1 MNVKKIGILL
11 ISLSLVLSLSL
22 VAAGQDSDEKET
34 ITLKV
39 MTTPHPGPDHYGYLG
54 PAGDGTTEEEMP
66 EWYENSPVRVY
77 EKNNPNVDIELDV
90 DIVPKSNY
98 TKQLYLAVSSNKKYD
113 LVRVDEMQVAQIAS
127 TGYFTPQFSDEYEEW
142 AEDKGLYDNFVKGS
156 TYDGDFYGILDRTG
170 SRAIWVWKDVLHEA
184 GYTMEDISTAEGL
197 LEALPDITE
206 TAKEEFEMS
215 GSLEYPFDGGWVVD
229 QSWGWLYQLGGS
241 ILDKNEDGEWV
252 PGFNNEAGV
261 KTLNY
266 VKNLVDNGATL
277 QRDWQW
283 QLANFMDRKYAMTYE
298 GSWAVSAITSEYPD
312 KSHEELTDMIGVIPT
327 TQFEGKELS
336 ALAGG
341 WMWMIPRAAPN
352 PEVAHEVVMTM
363 LNNRKSYAHMLV
375 QEGNL
380 PTSEWMFE
388 SPEYKEMVT
397 EDIPE
402 PWYEQF
408 RRGVAG
414 GVHRPSLEEYSQVQ
428 KAFWDATQEV
438 VVNDVPAERALDE
451 AASEVEKILEK

>member
-1 MNVKKIGILL
+1 MKKLAVL
-11 ISLSLVLSLSL
+11 TLTLSLILGLGL
-22 VAAGQDSDEKET
+22 VGAGQDKEV

-39 MTTPHPGPDHYGYLG
+39 MTTPHPGAPHYGYLG
-54 PAGDGTTEEEMP
+54 PVGTGETKEKMP
-66 EWYENSPVRVY
+66 EWYENSPVQIY
-77 EKNNPNVDIELDV
+77 EENHPNVDIKLDV
-90 DIVPKSNY
+90 DVVPKSNY

-113 LVRVDEMQVAQIAS
+113 LVRVDEMQVAQLAA
-127 TGYFTPQFSDEYEEW
+127 TGYFTPQFSEDYEQW
-142 AEDKGLYDNFVKGS
+142 AEDKGLYENFVKGS
-156 TYDGDFYGILDRTG
+156 TYDGKFYGILDRTG

-184 GYTMEDISTAEGL
+184 GYTMEDVSSAEGL
-197 LEALPDITE
+197 LEALPEITE
-206 TAKEEFEMS
+206 TAKEEFGMS
-215 GSLEYPFDGGWVVD
+215 GGLEYPFDAGWVVD

-241 ILDKNEDGEWV
+241 ILEKNEEGEWE

-266 VKNLVDNGATL
+266 IKNLVDNGATL

-283 QLANFMDRKYAMTYE
+283 MLANFMDRKYAMTYE
-298 GSWAVSAITSEYPD
+298 GSWAVSAITSKYPD

-327 TQFEGKELS
+327 TKFEGKELR

-352 PEVAHEVVMTM
+352 PDIAHEVIMTM
-363 LNNRKSYAHMLV
+363 LNNRESYAHMLV

-380 PTSEWMFE
+380 PTSEWMFDA
-388 SPEYKEMVT
+388 PQYKDMVT
-397 EDIPE
+397 KDIPE

-414 GVHRPSLEEYSQVQ
+414 GVHRPSLEQYSQIQ
-428 KAFWDATQEV
+428 KAFWDATQKV
-438 VVNDVPAERALDE
+438 VVNDVPAEEALD
-451 AASEVEKILEK
+451 AAAKQVRDILEG